1 MAIIKNGK
9 RYFVDSVSIGE
20 AHRIV
25 ARVKG
30 PDSFSAAY
38 EIQCQ
43 GPGNYVSDVY
53 DVLQTQPE
61 WSGADFDNSDVA
73 PDFPGSGGAVLYV
86 EQVSLP
92 DAKQQARANINA
104 ARDAEEVAG
113 FAAYGKTF
121 DSDKTSQQRILIAAN
136 TAQVVGSSFTIDW
149 TCDDNSV
156 ITLDYAQMLGLPVI
170 MAQAGNA
177 LHQKARTLKE
187 QIDAAT
193 TLEEINAVVW

>member
-1 MAIIKNGK
+1 MKFKTDAYGRITELISPAPETAGL
-9 RYFVDSVSIGE
+9 YDGYIDGDPPFGATHYIGGE
-20 AHRIV
+20 FLA
-25 ARVKG
+25 
-30 PDSFSAAY
+30 
-38 EIQCQ
+38 
-43 GPGNYVSDVY
+43 
-53 DVLQTQPE
+53 QPM
-61 WSGADFDNSDVA
+61 
-73 PDFPGSGGAVLYV
+73 
-86 EQVSLP
+86 QVSPAHVWDNASFAWVLNL
-92 DAKQQARANINA
+92 DIAKQHARSKINT

-113 FAAYGKTF
+113 FTAYGKTF

-149 TCDDNSV
+149 TCADNSV

-177 LHQKARTLKE
+177 LHQKARDLKA